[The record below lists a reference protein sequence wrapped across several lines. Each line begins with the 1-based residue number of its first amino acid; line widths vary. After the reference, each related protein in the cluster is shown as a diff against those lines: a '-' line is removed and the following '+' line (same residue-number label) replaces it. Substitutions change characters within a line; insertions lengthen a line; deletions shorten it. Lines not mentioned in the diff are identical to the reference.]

1 VAEPDT
7 ARSDSQLPSPL
18 IQQAKPV
25 LTARDRSRASE
36 FVTGQ
41 LTGIGVAIGAVWA
54 GRNVLPNQ
62 MKQLNALVAKQ
73 LFPNAE
79 KIERHMVNMARRR
92 INVGLMFAGGLA
104 CSLLTQTALSRKRRA
119 TNGEALD
126 DYTPLP
132 VHNDIGRLL
141 TGWSAGLVGASATYW
156 LAERYGRASS
166 PHVIKG
172 VLNQAEGLL
181 DKTITGGVEIYP
193 GNKLSELLVSNLVM
207 LPGAMPFSITGQR
220 LYDALIQPDYAHER

>member
-1 VAEPDT
+1 MAEPET

-18 IQQAKPV
+18 IQQARPV

-41 LTGIGVAIGAVWA
+41 LAGIGVAIGAVWA
-54 GRNVLPNQ
+54 GRSLLPKQ
-62 MKQLNALVAKQ
+62 MKQLNELVARQ
-73 LFPNAE
+73 LFPHAE
-79 KIERHMVNMARRR
+79 TIEPHMTNMARRR
-92 INVGLMFAGGLA
+92 VNVGLMFAGGLA
-104 CSLLTQTALSRKRRA
+104 SSLLTQTALSRKRRA
-119 TNGEALD
+119 ANGEALD

-141 TGWSAGLVGASATYW
+141 TGWGAGLVGASAAYW

-166 PHVIKG
+166 PHVIKD
-172 VLNQAEGLL
+172 VLNKAEQLL
-181 DKTITGGVEIYP
+181 DKTLTQGVEIYP
-193 GNKLSELLVSNLVM
+193 GNKLSEVLVANLVM

-220 LYDALIQPDYAHER
+220 LYDALAKPDYAHER